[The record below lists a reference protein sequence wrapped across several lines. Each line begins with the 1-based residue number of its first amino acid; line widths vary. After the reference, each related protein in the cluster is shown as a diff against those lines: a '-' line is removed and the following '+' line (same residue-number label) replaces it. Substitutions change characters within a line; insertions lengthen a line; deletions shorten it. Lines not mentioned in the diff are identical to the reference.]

1 MKQRI
6 LTGLVLAPIA
16 VAAVLLSSAWFFAS
30 LLAVVWL
37 LTMWEWTR
45 LIGIQNV
52 MVRVVYVVIGGLLMA
67 SLWTLQDSWI
77 WWLSI
82 GLGLLWWVLSLL
94 WMRHFSFAA
103 SPTPRS
109 VLIKVVAGMLVL
121 VPAWVAAVELH
132 GQSELGP
139 AWTLFALAIVWAADS
154 FAYFVGSRYGRTKLA
169 PRISP
174 GKTREGVWGALVG
187 TGIVAM
193 VGGWWL
199 GERGL
204 PLILLVALAL
214 VCVVLSVIGDLFES
228 LMKRQANVKDSGAL
242 FPGHGGLLDRL
253 DGVFAAMPMFVAG
266 KTLIDLLLPT

>member
-16 VAAVLLSSAWFFAS
+16 IAFILLSPAPLFAG
-30 LLAVVWL
+30 LLAGIWI
-37 LTMWEWTR
+37 LTLWEWTR
-45 LIGIQNV
+45 LIGMQNLAS
-52 MVRVVYVVIGGLLMA
+52 RSVVLVVGGLLMGG
-67 SLWTLQDSWI
+67 LWTVQGSWI

-82 GLGLLWWVLSLL
+82 ALGLAWWLLSLL

-103 SPTPRS
+103 SPTSRS
-109 VLIKVVAGMLVL
+109 RLIKLVAGMLVL

-132 GQSELGP
+132 GQPQLGP
-139 AWTLFALAIVWAADS
+139 AWTLFALMLVWAADS

-174 GKTREGVWGALVG
+174 GKTREGVWGAMVG
-187 TGIVAM
+187 TSIVAV

-204 PLILLVALAL
+204 PLILLVGLAL
-214 VCVVLSVIGDLFES
+214 LCVAYSVIGDLFES
-228 LMKRQANVKDSGAL
+228 LMKRQANVKDSGTL

-253 DGVFAAMPMFVAG
+253 DGVFAAIPMFVTG
-266 KTLIDLLLPT
+266 KTLIDIFFPT